1 MKKLVKSIILFF
13 AATSGMYV
21 SAQRPSHELSAY
33 AATGLSTL
41 RYKPDIGSKGG
52 GFGGDF
58 GVGYT
63 YFMYREWVAS
73 SGTVYNLK
81 WGVHSGVGMGLFN
94 SKANVNKQE
103 TVTYGL
109 VDSENDK
116 FDLHT
121 TLNNYSE
128 KQNSMFLN
136 IPIMATCQLNQYY
149 AMAGFK
155 LGVPLSAKHK
165 AKDVKISNRAY
176 YTDYDNWL
184 EEQDFAGFGS
194 FVRDEAKGKLDL
206 GLSVAFSLEGG
217 MIWRLSKTMNLYTGL
232 YADIGLNN
240 VAKSNANIDFV
251 NFDVKD
257 PKNLTTNSVM
267 LSQSD
272 KTNLIAVGVKARLGF
287 SLK

>member
-1 MKKLVKSIILFF
+1 MKKLVKSIIFFF

-21 SAQRPSHELSAY
+21 SAQRPTHELSAY

-41 RYKPDIGSKGG
+41 RYKPDIGAKGG

-63 YFMYREWVAS
+63 YFMYREWVAG
-73 SGTVYNLK
+73 SGTVYNMK

-94 SKANVNKQE
+94 SRADVNKQE

-109 VDSENDK
+109 VDDENDK

-128 KQNSMFLN
+128 KQNSIFLN
-136 IPIMATCQLNQYY
+136 IPVMATLQLNQYY
-149 AMAGFK
+149 AMAGVK
-155 LGVPLSAKHK
+155 LGLPLIAKHK

-176 YTDYDNWL
+176 YTEYDNWL
-184 EEQDFAGFGS
+184 EEQEFVGFGP
-194 FVRDEAKGKLDL
+194 FVRDEAKGDLDL
-206 GLSVAFSLEGG
+206 GLCVALALEGG
-217 MIWRLSKTMNLYTGL
+217 IILRLSKTMNLYTGV

-240 VAKSNANIDFV
+240 VSKAKADLAFINYDV
-251 NFDVKD
+251 NN
-257 PKNLTTNSVM
+257 PKNFTTNSVM
-267 LSQSD
+267 ATQSD
-272 KTNLIAVGVKARLGF
+272 KTNLIAVGVKVRLGF
-287 SLK
+287 GLR